1 MRLAKQFNDTIQQQ
15 LNIFA
20 AWLPVANNFQ
30 LGDYGIMDDGVFTK
44 MGNIKELDVEITT
57 GKGQDAKIDFTSA
70 STKVINFAAGVEVD
84 VIPAG
89 ALDAKVTFEFQ
100 NAQSMLIKSP
110 AINVDIIE
118 NVNEIGQKLIA
129 NSKWQRKFKV
139 VYQTY
144 VANDVAIMSTIDAG
158 TKITFSGDVKAL
170 QQLNVGNASI
180 GFQSTRKLG
189 LDLHGVVGVVGLGLF
204 QIARGGFLG
213 LGASE
218 IKILGDEEKG
228 DELEIQYLTPKN
240 EFNDL

>member
-1 MRLAKQFNDTIQQQ
+1 MRPAKQFNDTIEEK

-20 AWLPVANNFQ
+20 AWLPIANNFQ

-44 MGNIKELDVEITT
+44 MGNIKELGIEIAT

-89 ALDAKVTFEFQ
+89 AIDAKVTFDFQ
-100 NAQSMLIKSP
+100 NEKSMLIKSP
-110 AINVDIIE
+110 AINVNTIE
-118 NVNEIGQKLIA
+118 NVNEIGEKLIA

-144 VANDVAIMSTIDAG
+144 IAKEVAIMSTIDAG

-170 QQLNVGNASI
+170 QQLNVGNADV
-180 GFQSTRKLG
+180 GYQSSRKLG
-189 LDLHGVVGVVGLGLF
+189 LDLQGVEGVIGLGLF
-204 QIARGGFLG
+204 QIAKGGFLG
-213 LGASE
+213 WGEEE

-228 DELEIQYLTPKN
+228 DDLDIQYLSPNN
-240 EFNDL
+240 EINDL